1 MMVKLPIKILC
12 FENNRHI
19 VKREKSPVIQLKM
32 VLIQMRNSCMYFHE
46 NAEKKKKKQL
56 VLDYRMYTP

>member
-12 FENNRHI
+12 FENDRHI
-19 VKREKSPVIQLKM
+19 VKREKSPVTQLKM

-46 NAEKKKKKQL
+46 NAKKKKKKNS
-56 VLDYRMYTP
+56 